1 MVNKVDKLVWNDKMM
16 LNLMDY
22 YSLVANEYLMLI
34 MVELLYSMIDD
45 DMEHIVEQEKV
56 RVEWLKYVVL
66 LNDDMIRNNTV
77 NVIDDYYNNQLV
89 LHVD

>member
-1 MVNKVDKLVWNDKMM
+1 MVALMVNKVDKLVWNDKMM

-56 RVEWLKYVVL
+56 RVE
-66 LNDDMIRNNTV
+66 
-77 NVIDDYYNNQLV
+77 
-89 LHVD
+89 